1 MAFCEDSVISMC
13 KKRDE
18 TVVAGVTDRLCS
30 SCGNCTWRCK
40 TGRPIQMCIML
51 HADWVWRAPNP
62 RAGTVPIGLCRQ
74 GLWAGRCKMKPNRMT
89 QTYSA
94 PDRASS
100 RDRRELELRGQASS
114 DAQAAMIEVM
124 DLGKTY
130 KTARGELNLFHGLSL
145 RVDAGEMVAI
155 VGQSGAGKSTLLHIL
170 GALDAPSAGTVYCAS
185 TNVAQLN
192 PRQAAAF
199 RNLHIGYVW
208 QFHYL
213 LPEFTALE
221 NVAMPLL
228 ARGAQK
234 KEALTVAANW
244 LREVGLED
252 RADHRPG
259 ELSGGEQ
266 QRVALARALV
276 NRPRVLLAD
285 EPTGDLDEIT
295 AGRVFDMIERL
306 HRSHGLTSILV
317 THNLD
322 LAARCTRALRLE
334 GGRLV
339 GVAAVAKAGGQE
351 SAPKL

>member
-1 MAFCEDSVISMC
+1 MDAYAGGNSDAFAMVYPALSIGHSARPC
-13 KKRDE
+13 KIK
-18 TVVAGVTDRLCS
+18 A
-30 SCGNCTWRCK
+30 
-40 TGRPIQMCIML
+40 
-51 HADWVWRAPNP
+51 
-62 RAGTVPIGLCRQ
+62 
-74 GLWAGRCKMKPNRMT
+74 NRMN
-89 QTYSA
+89 QTSPA
-94 PDRASS
+94 ADPPPS
-100 RDRRELELRGQASS
+100 RSVQEPELRARDS
-114 DAQAAMIEVM
+114 AQPPIIQVTG
-124 DLGKTY
+124 LRKSY
-130 KTARGELNLFHGLSL
+130 KTARGELTLFNELGLQ
-145 RVDAGEMVAI
+145 VEAGEMVAI

-185 TNVAQLN
+185 TNVAQLS

-199 RNLHIGYVW
+199 RNREIGYVW

-228 ARGAQK
+228 ARGQQRR
-234 KEALTVAANW
+234 EALAVAANW
-244 LREVGLED
+244 LKEVGLDD

-276 NRPRVLLAD
+276 NNPRLLLAD

-295 AGRVFDMIERL
+295 ASRVFDLIGRL
-306 HRSHGLTSILV
+306 HASHGLTSILV

-334 GGRLV
+334 GGRL
-339 GVAAVAKAGGQE
+339 APLS
-351 SAPKL
+351 SAPNSDLRDSGSRAGS

>member
-1 MAFCEDSVISMC
+1 MMQPTSPSAVAAFP
-13 KKRDE
+13 
-18 TVVAGVTDRLCS
+18 T
-30 SCGNCTWRCK
+30 
-40 TGRPIQMCIML
+40 TGEPVLR
-51 HADWVWRAPNP
+51 VEN
-62 RAGTVPIGLCRQ
+62 G
-74 GLWAGRCKMKPNRMT
+74 
-89 QTYSA
+89 
-94 PDRASS
+94 SS
-100 RDRRELELRGQASS
+100 RQASDS
-114 DAQAAMIEVM
+114 KQDPIIQVEG
-124 DLGKTY
+124 LRKTY
-130 KTARGELNLFHGLSL
+130 QTARGSLDLFDNLNL
-145 RVDAGEMVAI
+145 RIDPGEMVAI

-185 TNVAQLN
+185 TNVASLS

-199 RNLHIGYVW
+199 RNREIGYVW

-228 ARGAQK
+228 ARGKVKAGAPGDAQRAPSSSLGWK
-234 KEALTVAANW
+234 REALAVAANW

-252 RADHRPG
+252 RGVHRPG

-276 NRPRVLLAD
+276 NNPRLLLAD

-295 AGRVFDMIERL
+295 AGRVFDLIERL
-306 HRSHGLTSILV
+306 HRNHGLTSILV

-334 GGRLV
+334 SGRL
-339 GVAAVAKAGGQE
+339 
-351 SAPKL
+351 APLEARQ